1 MSDLEIAKA
10 KATDTYNS
18 ASDYFDHPSNTFWD
32 RFGQKT
38 IDRLDLLP
46 GQTVL
51 DVCCGS
57 GASAIPAAEYVG
69 KKGHVLGVDL
79 AENLLELARAKA
91 QRRGLTQ
98 VEFQRGDMMSL
109 EPPDAQFDAV
119 ICVFGIFFVPDM
131 PAAVSELW
139 SRVKPGG
146 KLAIT
151 TWGENFFE
159 PANTAFWNSI
169 RQEAPELHKSFNP
182 WDRISQPESL
192 AEMLSIAGVKA
203 DIIEVKSGTH
213 PINGPDDW
221 WATLLGTGYR
231 GTIDQLDHQ
240 RRERV
245 RKTNLKFIEDSG
257 ITGIEANVIY
267 ADVLK
272 K

>member
-18 ASDYFDHPSNTFWD
+18 ASDHFDHPSNTFWD
-32 RFGQKT
+32 RFGQTT
-38 IDRLDLLP
+38 IDRLDLQP

-51 DVCCGS
+51 DVCCGG

-98 VEFQRGDMMSL
+98 VDFQRGDMMSL

-131 PAAVSELW
+131 PAAVRELW

-151 TWGENFFE
+151 TWGQNFFE
-159 PANTAFWNSI
+159 PANTAFWDSI
-169 RQEAPELHKSFNP
+169 RQEAPEFHKSFNP

-192 AEMLSIAGVKA
+192 AEMLGVAGVKA
-203 DIIEVKSGTH
+203 DHIEVKNGTH
-213 PINGPDDW
+213 PIKGPEDW

-240 RRERV
+240 KRERV
-245 RKTNLKFIEDSG
+245 RKDNLRFIEESG